1 MTKKL
6 LSKKSD
12 EKILLKHHSLSMN
25 SASVPSPK
33 TIILTGDT
41 LTVDQVHLV
50 ATDPK
55 VRVRVSGDVVE
66 RIQKAHQFIKDEM
79 KEKIVYGVNTGFG
92 PMASHIIGRDDLAV
106 LQENLI
112 RSHAVGIG
120 NPIDREY
127 AIAAMVVRLNTMLKG
142 YSGVSMDLVYR
153 LESFINH
160 RIVPIIPEHGAVGTS
175 GDLVQLAH
183 IALAVIGEGEVWY
196 KGKVMPVKDALK
208 ATHMPVSYTLKPK
221 EGLALINGTSV
232 MAAIASIVCVRA
244 TSLVNIAHR
253 SGALALELV
262 HGFSDCI
269 SETLHGVRP
278 HTGQVSVAAQ
288 LRTFLKSSKLLRNRE
303 QFQQKFHVQKTLYK
317 VPVGVQ
323 EFYSF
328 RCIPQILGP
337 LVDTLTNVRS
347 QISTEINSVTDNPI
361 VDAENGEF
369 LHGGNF
375 HGDYVAVAMDQLKI
389 PLTKL
394 SMLSER
400 RVNFFLSAHVNQ
412 FFPPF
417 LNLKKP
423 GLTLAL
429 QGLQFVATSTAA
441 QNQTFA
447 FPHTVHSIPTN
458 ADNQDVVSM
467 GTDGALIAAKVVD
480 NLSVLLAIELIT
492 LSQAVDCSNVEAKL
506 CESSK
511 DLFET
516 VRRTFPAV
524 TDDRVL
530 IHDLPAMVS
539 LVKGGLP
546 FTAI

>member
-12 EKILLKHHSLSMN
+12 AKMLLKTGN
-25 SASVPSPK
+25 SAMHSFAGSAQK
-33 TIILTGDT
+33 TVVLTGET
-41 LTVDQVHLV
+41 LTLEEVYAV

-79 KEKIVYGVNTGFG
+79 KTKIVYGVNTGFG
-92 PMASHIIGRDDLAV
+92 PMASHIIGRDDLVA

-112 RSHAVGIG
+112 RSHAAGIG

-127 AIAAMVVRLNTMLKG
+127 VVAAMVVRLNTMLKG
-142 YSGVSMDLVYR
+142 YSGVSMDLVNR

-160 RIVPIIPEHGAVGTS
+160 RMIPVIPEHGAVGTS

-183 IALAVIGEGEVWY
+183 IALALIGEGEVWF

-208 ATHMPVSYTLKPK
+208 AVHMPVHYTLKPK

-232 MAAIASIVCVRA
+232 MAGIASVVCMRA
-244 TSLVNIAHR
+244 SSLVHIAHR

-269 SETLHGVRP
+269 SEVLHGVRP
-278 HTGQVSVAAQ
+278 HAGQVSVAAR
-288 LRTFLKSSKLLRNRE
+288 LRELLASSKLLRNRA
-303 QFQQKFHVQKTLYK
+303 QFQQRFHVQKALYK
-317 VPVGVQ
+317 VPEGVQ

-337 LVDTLTNVRS
+337 LVDTLANVRA
-347 QISTEINSVTDNPI
+347 QIVTEINSVTDNPI
-361 VDAENGEF
+361 IDSANSAF

-389 PLTKL
+389 PLAKL
-394 SMLSER
+394 SLLSER
-400 RVNFFLSAHVNQ
+400 RVNFFLSSHVNQ

-447 FPHTVHSIPTN
+447 TPHTVHSIPTN

-480 NLSVLLAIELIT
+480 NLAVLLAIELIT
-492 LSQAVDCSNVEAKL
+492 LSQAVDYSDAETKL

-511 DLFET
+511 DLFKS
-516 VRRTFPAV
+516 VRRVFAAV
-524 TDDRVL
+524 KDDRVL
-530 IHDLPAMVS
+530 IHDLPAVVA
-539 LVKGGLP
+539 LVKNGLP
-546 FTAI
+546 YMA